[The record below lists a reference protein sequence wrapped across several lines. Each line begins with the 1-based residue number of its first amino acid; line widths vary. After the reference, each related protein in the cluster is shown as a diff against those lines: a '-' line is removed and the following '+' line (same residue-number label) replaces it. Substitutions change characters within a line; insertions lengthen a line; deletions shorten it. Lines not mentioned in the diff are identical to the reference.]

1 MLRIYIASPRAFVTE
16 EVLAVKQT
24 LKAALPSL
32 AMPAV
37 ISLQLWVL
45 TAGTT
50 ERGHK
55 RPRWR
60 RSRR

>member
-1 MLRIYIASPRAFVTE
+1 M
-16 EVLAVKQT
+16 KQT

-45 TAGTT
+45 TAGNRLGQ
-50 ERGHK
+50 EFGSPGFGWILVGVDLRCALGL
-55 RPRWR
+55 PQ
-60 RSRR
+60 

>member
-1 MLRIYIASPRAFVTE
+1 
-16 EVLAVKQT
+16 VLAVKQT

-45 TAGTT
+45 TAGGTRAVT
-50 ERGHK
+50 EKKRGFK
-55 RPRWR
+55 LYIQQKIGFNRV
-60 RSRR
+60 